1 MIKEVTIMKWI
12 VMRMTTTTNDD
23 DDKSDQRTE

>member
-1 MIKEVTIMKWI
+1 MIKEVTIMRWI

-23 DDKSDQRTE
+23 DDKSDQRME

>member
-1 MIKEVTIMKWI
+1 MIKEVTIMRWI

-23 DDKSDQRTE
+23 DDKSGQRME